1 MLKDSTCMDRYE
13 MIEEFL
19 PQVVLAIRKDL
30 RNEHLKKDKEFLQ
43 THFGG
48 KNPNKLSVDELT
60 IGYSQILKQGN
71 EAFWDFFSERWL
83 MKHTD
88 IYDYFEERLCEI
100 SEKFS
105 EIDQLDLPFAES
117 LANGSIEQFGAL
129 DTYLFSVLN
138 SVVFP
143 KSLFDELLTKAKHE
157 VCEEPKRKPA
167 HFQNSPEQF
176 ERELNKLQT
185 KYEKKLLG
193 FQKKYDRDIEA
204 LKKQVA
210 MLQKKL
216 AGKNEE

>member
-1 MLKDSTCMDRYE
+1 MLKDSTCTDRYE
-13 MIEEFL
+13 MIKEFL
-19 PQVVLAIRKDL
+19 PHVVQSIRKDL
-30 RNEHLKKDKEFLQ
+30 RKEHLKKDKEFLQ
-43 THFGG
+43 NYFGG

-60 IGYSQILKQGN
+60 IGYSQLLKQGN
-71 EAFWDFFSERWL
+71 EALWDFFSERWL

-88 IYDYFEERLCEI
+88 IYDYFEDRLTEVN
-100 SEKFS
+100 EKFS

-117 LANGSIEQFGAL
+117 LANGSIEQFGVL

-143 KSLFDELLTKAKHE
+143 KSLFDELLIKAKHE
-157 VCEEPKRKPA
+157 ACEEPKKKPA
-167 HFQNSPEQF
+167 HTQSSPEHH

-193 FQKKYDRDIEA
+193 FQKKYDRDIGA

-216 AGKNEE
+216 AEKNEK